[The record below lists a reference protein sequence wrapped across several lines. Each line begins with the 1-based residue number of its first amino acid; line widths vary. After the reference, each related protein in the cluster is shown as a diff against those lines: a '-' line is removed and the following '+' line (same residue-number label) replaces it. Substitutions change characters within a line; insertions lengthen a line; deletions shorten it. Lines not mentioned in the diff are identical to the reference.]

1 LQSFLLQSPHPDPL
15 PARGEGEKTSTQD
28 ARISLRPVNRYAA
41 IDVGTNSVL
50 LLVAERQPDGRFTAV
65 EERSEITRL
74 GKGVDKTKTLA
85 PDAIETT
92 LKVLERFAQEARDLG
107 AQGLVATAT
116 SAARDASN
124 GKVFLDGAKERA
136 GLQVEIIS
144 GDEEAR
150 LSFASAFSDFGGNAP
165 LVVLDIGGGS
175 TEFIYGS
182 AQGEVMFRHSFDV
195 GSVRLTERHVKT
207 DPPSQGELDDI
218 DAMLTQTFAKI
229 PAPPAGFKMV
239 GVAGTVTTLCA
250 VAKRVEP
257 YDPTLIHGAT
267 LGFDEVN
274 GALTRLASL
283 PTSLRKTVPGL
294 QPKRADVI
302 VAGGLVLRAA
312 MRALQVKD
320 VLVSDRG
327 LRWGL
332 LADRFGKSK

>member
-1 LQSFLLQSPHPDPL
+1 M
-15 PARGEGEKTSTQD
+15 
-28 ARISLRPVNRYAA
+28 NRYAA

-50 LLVAERQPDGRFTAV
+50 LLVAERQADGRFTAV

-74 GKGVDKTKTLA
+74 GKGVDQTKTLS

-92 LKVLERFAQEARDLG
+92 LKVLERFAQEARELG
-107 AQGLVATAT
+107 AKGLVATAT

-124 GKVFLDGAKERA
+124 GKVFLEGARQRA
-136 GLQVEIIS
+136 GLEVEIIS
-144 GDEEAR
+144 GAEEAR
-150 LSFASAFSDFGGNAP
+150 LSFASAFSDFGGKHP

-175 TEFIYGS
+175 TEFIYGD
-182 AQGEVMFRHSFDV
+182 AKGEVTFRHSFDV

-207 DPPSQGELDDI
+207 DPPSHAELEAI
-218 DAMLTQTFAKI
+218 DAMLAQAFSTL

-250 VAKRVEP
+250 VARRVEP
-257 YDPTLIHGAT
+257 YDPSLIHGAV
-267 LGFDEVN
+267 LPLLEVN
-274 GALTRLASL
+274 AALTRLASL

-302 VAGGLVLRAA
+302 VAGGLIFRAA
-312 MRALQVKD
+312 MRTLGVQD
-320 VLVSDRG
+320 VIVSDRG

-332 LADRFGKSK
+332 LADRFGNAK

>member
-1 LQSFLLQSPHPDPL
+1 M
-15 PARGEGEKTSTQD
+15 
-28 ARISLRPVNRYAA
+28 NRYAA

-74 GKGVDKTKTLA
+74 GKGVDQSKTLA

-107 AQGLVATAT
+107 AKGIVASAT

-124 GKVFLDGAKERA
+124 GKVFLDGAKSRA
-136 GLQVEIIS
+136 GLDVEIIS
-144 GDEEAR
+144 GAEEAR
-150 LSFASAFSDFGGNAP
+150 LSFASAFSDFGGQHP

-182 AQGEVMFRHSFDV
+182 PSGEVTFRHSFDV

-207 DPPSQGELDDI
+207 DPPSHAELESI
-218 DAMLTQTFAKI
+218 DAMLTKTFSTI

-250 VAKRVEP
+250 VARRVEP
-257 YDPTLIHGAT
+257 YDPTLIHGAVVR
-267 LGFDEVN
+267 LDEVN
-274 GALTRLASL
+274 AALTRLASL

-302 VAGGLVLRAA
+302 VAGGLIFRAA
-312 MRALQVKD
+312 MRSLGVEE
-320 VLVSDRG
+320 VIVSDRG

-332 LADRFGKSK
+332 LADRFGSVK

>member
-1 LQSFLLQSPHPDPL
+1 M
-15 PARGEGEKTSTQD
+15 
-28 ARISLRPVNRYAA
+28 NRYAA

-74 GKGVDKTKTLA
+74 GKGVDQSKALA

-107 AQGLVATAT
+107 AKGIVASAT

-124 GKVFLDGAKERA
+124 GKVFLDGAKSRA
-136 GLQVEIIS
+136 GLEVEIIS
-144 GDEEAR
+144 GAEEAR
-150 LSFASAFSDFGGNAP
+150 LSFASAFSDFGGQHP

-182 AQGEVMFRHSFDV
+182 PKGEVTFRHSFDV

-207 DPPSQGELDDI
+207 APPSHAELESI
-218 DAMLTQTFAKI
+218 DAMLTRTFSTI
-229 PAPPAGFKMV
+229 PTPPAGFKMV

-250 VAKRVEP
+250 VARRVEP
-257 YDPTLIHGAT
+257 YDPTLIHGAV
-267 LGFDEVN
+267 LRLDEVN
-274 GALTRLASL
+274 AALTRLASL

-302 VAGGLVLRAA
+302 VAGSLIFRAA
-312 MRALQVKD
+312 MRSLGVTE
-320 VLVSDRG
+320 VIVSDRG

-332 LADRFGKSK
+332 LADRFGSAK